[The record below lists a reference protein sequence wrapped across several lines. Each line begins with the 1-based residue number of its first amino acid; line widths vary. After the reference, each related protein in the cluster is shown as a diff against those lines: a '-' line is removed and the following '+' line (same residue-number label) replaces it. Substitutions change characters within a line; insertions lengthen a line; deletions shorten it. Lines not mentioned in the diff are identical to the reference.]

1 MWKCQSM
8 FAAVEIFFPHHLFF
22 TLTERAKRE
31 REREREVEGE
41 SVWLIIDKLD
51 ITGKVKFNYN
61 YLRQLLQREK

>member
-1 MWKCQSM
+1 MD
-8 FAAVEIFFPHHLFF
+8 VEMSVYVCCSVCFLHLQRGRR
-22 TLTERAKRE
+22 ERE